1 MEFSDFTNEG
11 ISDFYRHIIQLSPNK
26 NFYLSDIYIIK
37 TFRGKPKRKIIDVRG
52 DIIPFTG
59 AGACGYD
66 SVVEK
71 IYFTLF
77 YKNINWKK
85 SFTKRGLY
93 IRGIVASDDRTG
105 GYKIKWRKS

>member
-11 ISDFYRHIIQLSPNK
+11 ISDFYRHIIQLSPIRY
-26 NFYLSDIYIIK
+26 FYLSDIYIYK
-37 TFRGKPKRKIIDVRG
+37 TFRGKPKRKTFG
-52 DIIPFTG
+52 SWGNAIPFTG

-71 IYFTLF
+71 VYFSLL
-77 YKNINWKK
+77 YRNINYKISFNKK
-85 SFTKRGLY
+85 GLY

-105 GYKIKWRKS
+105 GYKIIWRK